1 MATLE
6 PPIAADTSPAAH
18 FSVTAEASEAAPH
31 STFDTKKIPMLLQ
44 VLGLSWL
51 IGSAIGVAFVSTLL
65 LFNVAGLKDLIV
77 RSDVYFLA
85 MFLLYFFNML
95 TFSSVTM
102 GITIMRLP
110 WDDEKP

>member
-6 PPIAADTSPAAH
+6 PPIAAENTAVAH
-18 FSVTAEASEAAPH
+18 FSVTAEAPVVGAQSP
-31 STFDTKKIPMLLQ
+31 FDTAKIPMLLQ

-51 IGSAIGVAFVSTLL
+51 IGSAIGVAFVSSLL

-110 WDDEKP
+110 WDDDKR